1 MANLLTWLLPEFL
14 STNTHLSCPC
24 YTQNTRLDTR
34 WWGGE
39 RKQNMVITLWGLT
52 DWEGIEVNRQL

>member
-1 MANLLTWLLPEFL
+1 MQKA
-14 STNTHLSCPC
+14 
-24 YTQNTRLDTR
+24 RLDTR

-39 RKQNMVITLWGLT
+39 RKQNMVITLWELT